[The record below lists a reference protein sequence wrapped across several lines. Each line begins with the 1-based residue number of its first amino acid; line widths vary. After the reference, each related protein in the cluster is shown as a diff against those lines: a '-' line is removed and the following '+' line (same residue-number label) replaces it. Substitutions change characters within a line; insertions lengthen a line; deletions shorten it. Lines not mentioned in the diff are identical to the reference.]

1 LHPLLAHVPPS
12 AWTSV
17 CVIVP
22 IGKALTRK
30 ERVMARRSLFR
41 KRRRSSSDALIG
53 VLIAG
58 AIAVAVAGVYLLALG
73 AVALVGWL
81 AKVILQQTRARRS
94 APRLVTA
101 AGPSLAPPPEE
112 SFHEIVS
119 TDPRAFNHPEAAEAA
134 AIRVFSAW
142 VAMIPKAPKDPRE
155 VITGLQIRHRHIGRL
170 TTHVEGR
177 RVALRCV
184 PYTGR
189 QKVGDPRVDPAS
201 IDPWT
206 PPADLRE
213 ASRYLA
219 PCKACGA
226 KGRVDCPVCDGGG
239 RMTCSECGGGGKY
252 RGFAANGAER
262 LLNCRRCRGRGDV
275 ACGACV
281 RGRIDC
287 HVCEKAKRVEC
298 WLDIDTVNRQDVQV
312 EPDGAITRAFR
323 WGQDGVVATDAEI
336 QRDAA
341 IVYGVRQ
348 NRQITYA
355 EAAQGVP
362 SAWLDQY
369 GAAVQPKLEPGERI
383 KAQTLLFLS
392 VPSVEVS
399 YAVGAEQTAVE
410 LHGLRLLCPPAIS
423 ERLLQERS
431 RSLNRVGIAL
441 AAVPALATLVYTF
454 RGAYF
459 HTGLMAGI
467 VIATALCAAL
477 MYGAIWNATL
487 GRRSAR
493 TWAAA
498 SIAPAL
504 LAVGLAIVAEPSE
517 AAARSLIC
525 AGRLTDAR
533 LELEELGDTSTS
545 RKKLWADLLLREA
558 KAELTIDRAKQRSA
572 RIPSGTPQA
581 AEAVRHLDR
590 LLTKAATEAIDRG
603 DLKTAAAW
611 LADLSPAA
619 RGAADARSLA
629 QRLTKAQGE
638 VCLTAK
644 DWQCAVDA
652 SARAANEG
660 AQNTAHELHN
670 HAIAGQRAQVEQAV
684 AAAAIPKD
692 LEQRVAAQNAALE
705 EWKRYAAMVAEAE
718 PDPPSITTL
727 RARSD
732 ADSAQLQQ
740 EQEAAHKKQEMEE
753 RKAAQALAAKEK
765 REAAAAE
772 REERRREAQE
782 RREERANRSL
792 ECNDGTTSPSCTCG
806 GDWSGCCS
814 RHGGVRGCE

>member
-1 LHPLLAHVPPS
+1 
-12 AWTSV
+12 
-17 CVIVP
+17 
-22 IGKALTRK
+22 
-30 ERVMARRSLFR
+30 MARRNLFR

-81 AKVILQQTRARRS
+81 GKVIVQQTRAQRS
-94 APRLVTA
+94 APRLVMA
-101 AGPSLAPPPEE
+101 DGPSLAPPPEE

-142 VAMIPKAPKDPRE
+142 VAMMPKAPKDPRE
-155 VITGLQIRHRHIGRL
+155 IITGLQIRHRLIGRL

-189 QKVGDPRVDPAS
+189 QKVGDPRVDPAG
-201 IDPWT
+201 IDPWN
-206 PPADLRE
+206 PPTDLRE

-226 KGRVDCPVCDGGG
+226 KGRADCPVCDGSG
-239 RMTCSECGGGGKY
+239 RMTCSQCGGAGQY
-252 RGFAANGAER
+252 RGIAANGAER

-298 WLDIDTVNRQDVQV
+298 WLDIDMVNRQDVQV

-323 WGQDGVVATDAEI
+323 WGQDGVAAADTEI

-341 IVYGVRQ
+341 IVYSVRY

-362 SAWLDQY
+362 GAWLDQH
-369 GAAVQPKLEPGERI
+369 GAAIQPKLQAGERVQ
-383 KAQTLLFLS
+383 AQALLFLS
-392 VPSVEVS
+392 VPSVEVA
-399 YAVGAEQTAVE
+399 YAVGTEQTSVE

-423 ERLLQERS
+423 ERLLHERS
-431 RSLNRVGIAL
+431 RSLNRAGIAL
-441 AAVPALATLVYTF
+441 ATVPALATLVYTF

-467 VIATALCAAL
+467 VVATAFCAAL
-477 MYGAIWNATL
+477 MYAAIWNATL

-493 TWAAA
+493 AWVGA

-504 LAVGLAIVAEPSE
+504 LAVGLAIAAEPSE
-517 AAARSLIC
+517 AAARRLISD
-525 AGRLTDAR
+525 GRLTDAR
-533 LELEELGDTSTS
+533 LELGELGATSTS
-545 RKKLWADLLLREA
+545 RKQLWADLLLRET
-558 KAELTIDRAKQRSA
+558 KAELGLDKAKQRLA
-572 RIPSGTPQA
+572 RIPVGTPQA
-581 AEAVRHLDR
+581 AEAVRHVDE
-590 LLTKAATEAIDRG
+590 LLTKAATEAMDRG
-603 DLKTAAAW
+603 DLATATAR

-619 RGAADARSLA
+619 RGADDARSLA
-629 QRLTKAQGE
+629 QRLAKAQGE
-638 VCLTAK
+638 VCLTAR
-644 DWQCAVDA
+644 DWQCALNA

-660 AQNTAHELHN
+660 AQDTAHELRN
-670 HAIAGQRAQVEQAV
+670 QAIAGQRARVEHAV
-684 AAAAIPKD
+684 TAAALPKD
-692 LEQRVAAQNAALE
+692 LEQRVAAQTTALE
-705 EWKRYAAMVAEAE
+705 EWKRYAAMAAEAE
-718 PDPPSITTL
+718 PEPPSVATL
-727 RARSD
+727 RARNS
-732 ADSAQLQQ
+732 ADSVRLQQ
-740 EQEAAHKKQEMEE
+740 QQDAERKKRETEE
-753 RKAAQALAAKEK
+753 RKAAQVLAAKEK